1 MSGPNLRLAAL
12 RRFAITI
19 SVLNVL
25 GHTVLGFENS
35 WAQLAAALLTAYAT
49 ELLLEIVDARA
60 NNRPVRFTGGL
71 TNFVDFLLPA
81 HISGLAVSM
90 LLYAGGLLLPFAFAA
105 AVAIASKALF
115 TVRVKNGERHFLNP
129 SNTGIALT
137 VFLFPA
143 LAPIMPWQF
152 TESLS
157 SNLSSAFPV
166 VIICLGTFMNVRY
179 AKRMPLVV
187 GWVLAF
193 ALQGVIRCFVN
204 DLPLV
209 VGLIP
214 ITGVSFVLF
223 TFYMITD
230 PGATPSARWEQVVF
244 GAATAFVYCLLVVSH
259 IGFAF
264 FYALLIVSC
273 ARGVILHLN
282 NRRLTAKPQ
291 KSVTELGGGQYHLR

>member
-1 MSGPNLRLAAL
+1 MSRPNLRLAAL

-35 WAQLAAALLTAYAT
+35 WAQMVVALLTAYFT
-49 ELLLEIVDARA
+49 EIFLEVVDARGCKRTPKFA
-60 NNRPVRFTGGL
+60 GGV

-115 TVRVKNGERHFLNP
+115 TVKVNNVERHFLNP

-152 TESLS
+152 TERLS

-166 VIICLGTFMNVRY
+166 LIICLGTFMNVRY
-179 AKRMPLVV
+179 AKRMPLVL
-187 GWVLAF
+187 GWVFAF
-193 ALQGVIRCFVN
+193 ALQGVVRCLVN

-209 VGLIP
+209 VGLVP

-230 PGATPSARWEQVVF
+230 PGATPSDWREQVIF
-244 GAATAFVYCLLVVSH
+244 GAATAFVYCLLVISH

-264 FYALLIVSC
+264 FYALLIVSL
-273 ARGVILHLN
+273 ARGVILHLQTWRVAAN
-282 NRRLTAKPQ
+282 ASL
-291 KSVTELGGGQYHLR
+291 SSS

>member
-1 MSGPNLRLAAL
+1 MSRPNLRLAAL

-35 WAQLAAALLTAYAT
+35 WAQMLVALLTAYLT
-49 ELLLEIVDARA
+49 ELFLEIVDAWA
-60 NNRPVRFTGGL
+60 NKRPTQFAGGV
-71 TNFVDFLLPA
+71 TKFIDFLLPA

-105 AVAIASKALF
+105 AVAIASKALL
-115 TVRVKNGERHFLNP
+115 TVKVNNAKRHFLNP

-152 TESLS
+152 TERLG
-157 SNLSSAFPV
+157 SNLSTAFPV
-166 VIICLGTFMNVRY
+166 LIICLGTFMNVRY

-193 ALQGVIRCFVN
+193 ALQGVIRCLVN

-230 PGATPSARWEQVVF
+230 PGATPSDSRQQVIF
-244 GAATAFVYCLLVVSH
+244 GAATAFVYCILVISH

-264 FYALLIVSC
+264 FYALLIVSL
-273 ARGVILHLN
+273 ARGLLLHVQQG
-282 NRRLTAKPQ
+282 RL
-291 KSVTELGGGQYHLR
+291 VTSSS

>member
-1 MSGPNLRLAAL
+1 MSGPNMRLAAL

-19 SVLNVL
+19 SVLNLL

-35 WAQLAAALLTAYAT
+35 WAQMVVAVLMAYIT
-49 ELLLEIVDARA
+49 ELFLEIVNAWA
-60 NNRPVRFTGGL
+60 NKTTPRFAGGV

-90 LLYAGGLLLPFAFAA
+90 LLYTGELLLPFAFAS

-115 TVRVKNGERHFLNP
+115 TVNVNNSERHFLNP
-129 SNTGIALT
+129 SNTGIAVT
-137 VFLFPA
+137 VFLFPTI
-143 LAPIMPWQF
+143 APIMPWQF
-152 TESLS
+152 TEGLS

-166 VIICLGTFMNVRY
+166 VIVCLGIFMNWRY
-179 AKRMPLVV
+179 TKRMPLIL

-193 ALQGVIRCFVN
+193 ALQGVVRCLLN

-209 VGLIP
+209 VGLVP

-230 PGATPSARWEQVVF
+230 PGATPSDWREQVIF
-244 GAATAFVYCLLVVSH
+244 GAATALVYCILVLSH

-264 FYALLIVSC
+264 FYALLIVSF
-273 ARGVILHLN
+273 ARGLVLHVRNGRFPATVSLSS
-282 NRRLTAKPQ
+282 P
-291 KSVTELGGGQYHLR
+291 

>member
-1 MSGPNLRLAAL
+1 MSRPNLRLAAL

-19 SVLNVL
+19 SVLNLL

-35 WAQLAAALLTAYAT
+35 WAQMFVALLTAYFT
-49 ELLLEIVDARA
+49 EIFLELVDAWA
-60 NNRPVRFTGGL
+60 NKRTPKFTGGAM
-71 TNFVDFLLPA
+71 NFVDFLLPA

-90 LLYAGGLLLPFAFAA
+90 LLYTGGLLLPFAFAS

-115 TVRVKNGERHFLNP
+115 TAKVNNVERHFLNP
-129 SNTGIALT
+129 SNTGIAVT

-152 TESLS
+152 TETLS

-179 AKRMPLVV
+179 AKRMPLVL
-187 GWVLAF
+187 GWVCAF
-193 ALQGVIRCFVN
+193 ALQGIVRCLVN

-209 VGLIP
+209 VGLVP
-214 ITGVSFVLF
+214 MTGVSFVLF

-230 PGATPSARWEQVVF
+230 PGATPSDRRGQIIF
-244 GAATAFVYCLLVVSH
+244 GAATAFVYCMLVVSH

-264 FYALLIVSC
+264 FYALLIVSF
-273 ARGVILHLN
+273 ARGVILHIQN
-282 NRRLTAKPQ
+282 ARLVAKP
-291 KSVTELGGGQYHLR
+291 SLSTS

>member
-1 MSGPNLRLAAL
+1 MSRPNLRLAAL

-19 SVLNVL
+19 SVLNLL

-35 WAQLAAALLTAYAT
+35 WAQLFVALLTAYFT
-49 ELLLEIVDARA
+49 EIFLEIVDAWAGKRTPKFA
-60 NNRPVRFTGGL
+60 GGA
-71 TNFVDFLLPA
+71 TNFIDFLLPA

-90 LLYAGGLLLPFAFAA
+90 LLYTGGLLLPFAFAS

-115 TVRVKNGERHFLNP
+115 TAKVNNVERHFLNP
-129 SNTGIALT
+129 SNTGIAVT

-152 TESLS
+152 TEQLS

-179 AKRMPLVV
+179 AKRMPLVL
-187 GWVLAF
+187 GWVCAF
-193 ALQGVIRCFVN
+193 ALQGIVRCFVN

-209 VGLIP
+209 VGLVP
-214 ITGVSFVLF
+214 MTGVSFVLF

-230 PGATPSARWEQVVF
+230 PGATPSDRRGQIIF
-244 GAATAFVYCLLVVSH
+244 GAATAFVYCMLVVNH

-264 FYALLIVSC
+264 FYALLIVSF
-273 ARGVILHLN
+273 ARGVLLHIQN
-282 NRRLTAKPQ
+282 WRLVANP
-291 KSVTELGGGQYHLR
+291 SLSSS